1 MKKLILPV
9 VLLFCAFLPGKA
21 QNDSIIYTAE
31 YLDTVVLK
39 SARQINDYSLI
50 GANYGVTFSTMY
62 FNPDKMGTDF
72 RFNPVYFSVMYTHYV
87 KMFGYL
93 PYFGITAGFS
103 YSHSGCTFRN
113 NPETGF
119 PLGYIDGATNVSYTT
134 VEMPAMMQMHIDSA
148 PMKFLINL
156 GGFVGYRLSVE
167 RSGEWMDQDYTNKF
181 HDYEYR
187 FDYGIVGGAGIG
199 FMLDP
204 IEIHLNLLARWSMQS
219 LYEPDYFN
227 ETFHP
232 NNTYYYRYANPIDIS
247 ATVGVYFQLTK
258 RSGKTNKQL
267 KKQARDIV
275 YGTSE
280 N

>member
-1 MKKLILPV
+1 
-9 VLLFCAFLPGKA
+9 
-21 QNDSIIYTAE
+21 
-31 YLDTVVLK
+31 
-39 SARQINDYSLI
+39 
-50 GANYGVTFSTMY
+50 
-62 FNPDKMGTDF
+62 
-72 RFNPVYFSVMYTHYV
+72 
-87 KMFGYL
+87 
-93 PYFGITAGFS
+93 
-103 YSHSGCTFRN
+103 
-113 NPETGF
+113 
-119 PLGYIDGATNVSYTT
+119 
-134 VEMPAMMQMHIDSA
+134 
-148 PMKFLINL
+148 
-156 GGFVGYRLSVE
+156 
-167 RSGEWMDQDYTNKF
+167 MDQDYTNKF